1 MNTRALAWR
10 LQWYRQ
16 SELEGALLL
25 GRMVRLASDD
35 ELCARL
41 TRHCADEARHS
52 LLWSKAISRL
62 RLPYV
67 RILRSYQS
75 FYGAVPATLT
85 EVLAF
90 TQIFERRVHKQFA
103 LEARDPET
111 PEEARRTFEVMIED
125 ERDHLTWVR
134 DWLQERP
141 ESAALLR
148 KYEAIDARVYQQI
161 EPYTERLWEIDGLG
175 RESEIYDPQL
185 VLECA

>member
-1 MNTRALAWR
+1 VNTRALAWR
-10 LQWYRQ
+10 LHWYRQ

-25 GRMVRLASDD
+25 GRMVRMATD
-35 ELCARL
+35 EALCARL
-41 TRHCADEARHS
+41 TRHCADESRHS
-52 LLWSKAISRL
+52 VLWSKVIGRL

-90 TQIFERRVHKQFA
+90 TQIFEGRVHMQFA
-103 LEARDPET
+103 LEARDSDT
-111 PEEARRTFEVMIED
+111 PDEARRTFEVMIED

-134 DWLQERP
+134 DWLQARP

-148 KYEAIDARVYQQI
+148 KYEAIDAYVYRQI
-161 EPYTERLWEIDGLG
+161 EPYTDRLWEIDGLG
-175 RESEIYDPQL
+175 RESEIYDPQPL
-185 VLECA
+185 LECA